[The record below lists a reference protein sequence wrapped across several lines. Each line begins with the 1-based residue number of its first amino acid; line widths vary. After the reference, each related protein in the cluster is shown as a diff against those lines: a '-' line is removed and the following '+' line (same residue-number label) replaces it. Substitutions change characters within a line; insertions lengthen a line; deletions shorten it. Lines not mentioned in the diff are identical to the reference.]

1 MESWETILVSDAYYS
16 TSTLIPAQAAT
27 SKFALVCG
35 ECFRHNGL
43 VGGKHEWER
52 MRRFILFDRANEQ
65 NGSALVS
72 FAGVDCRPVVPLI
85 PGCNH
90 MNPAPLS
97 RLNEATS
104 DSPVTSTPRDITP
117 TTPATP
123 SQLSRPTPKPRRAL
137 GEKSTPRSS
146 KLAQEVYSASAEEAD
161 DSAMDVDDK

>member
-1 MESWETILVSDAYYS
+1 
-16 TSTLIPAQAAT
+16 
-27 SKFALVCG
+27 
-35 ECFRHNGL
+35 
-43 VGGKHEWER
+43 
-52 MRRFILFDRANEQ
+52 
-65 NGSALVS
+65 
-72 FAGVDCRPVVPLI
+72 
-85 PGCNH
+85 

-104 DSPVTSTPRDITP
+104 DSPVTSTPRDVTP

-123 SQLSRPTPKPRRAL
+123 SQLSRPTPKPRRTL